1 LVLRRAEGMK
11 IKLVFQRT
19 ESDNVQLAW
28 VGTKIVE
35 VEVPDYLLQR
45 TQYNP
50 PYVLTGM
57 VDELGLEE

>member
-1 LVLRRAEGMK
+1 MK

-19 ESDNVQLAW
+19 ESDNVSLAW

-35 VEVPDYLLQR
+35 VEVPDNLLER

-50 PYVLTGM
+50 PYELIGM
-57 VDELGLEE
+57 VKDEG